1 MKKVLI
7 TGGPTNEYVDEVMK
21 ITNMSTGSLSLDL
34 ANAAVESGCQV
45 TLIVTNSVT
54 ASARYEKYGF
64 RDNPNVATL
73 PIETTDD
80 MYKAL
85 ESQKGTNFDTVI
97 HASAVGD
104 YKPEFTF
111 RMEDL
116 AHEIAE
122 KIIGSYAHRRSMF
135 NPRVHYSVEDYEKDI
150 LELMES
156 GSYKVNNSTKI
167 SSYEPNLTVKLTLT
181 TKLISNLRTWFP
193 DAKLIGC
200 KLLENVSH
208 EHLIEVATKLCNK
221 NDMDIIMAND
231 LKELRDGELVRY
243 LVNKDGDMGIA
254 LLQNGN
260 PSLLEYA
267 KKEWF

>member
-1 MKKVLI
+1 MKNILI
-7 TGGPTNEYVDEVMK
+7 TGGPTNEHVDEVMK

-34 ANAAVESGCQV
+34 ANAAKENGCGV

-64 RDNPNVATL
+64 KDDKNVVTI
-73 PIETTDD
+73 PIETTKD
-80 MYKAL
+80 MYDAL
-85 ESQKGTNFDTVI
+85 ESQKGKPFDTVI

-116 AHEIAE
+116 AKEIAE
-122 KIIGSYAHRRSMF
+122 KIIGSYSYRRSMF
-135 NPRVHYSVEDYEKDI
+135 NPRVHYSTDDYAKDI

-156 GSYKVNNSTKI
+156 GSYKVDNSSKI

-193 DAKLIGC
+193 NAKLIGC

-208 EHLIEVATKLCNK
+208 EHLIEVAQKLCIK

-231 LKELRDGELVRY
+231 LKELKNGQLVRY
-243 LVNKDGDMGIA
+243 LVNKDGEMGIS
-254 LLQNGN
+254 LLQNGDPN
-260 PSLLEYA
+260 LLEYA
-267 KKEWF
+267 RKEWF

>member
-1 MKKVLI
+1 MKNILI
-7 TGGPTNEYVDEVMK
+7 TGGPTNEYIDEVMK
-21 ITNMSTGSLSLDL
+21 ITNMSTGSLALDL
-34 ANAAVESGCQV
+34 ANEAVEHDCHV

-54 ASARYEKYGF
+54 LSSRFYRYEF
-64 RDNPNVATL
+64 RIDPRVKVI
-73 PIETTDD
+73 PIETTKD
-80 MYKAL
+80 MYDAL
-85 ESQKGTNFDTVI
+85 ESLKGQKFDTVI

-116 AHEIAE
+116 AKAIAQQMNDKALTEEEIL
-122 KIIGSYAHRRSMF
+122 KI
-135 NPRVHYSVEDYEKDI
+135 
-150 LELMES
+150 MES
-156 GSYKVNNSTKI
+156 GSYKVDSSSKI

-181 TKLISNLRTWFP
+181 TKLIANLRTWFP

-208 EHLIEVATKLCNK
+208 EHLIDVATKLCNK
-221 NDMDIIMAND
+221 NDLDVVMAND
-231 LKELRDGELVRY
+231 LAELRDGQLVRY
-243 LVNKDGDMGIA
+243 LVNKDGDMGIS
-254 LLQNGN
+254 LVQNGN